1 MRSLGVSNR
10 FCFCHGHDDWLL
22 WLYWSTV
29 FDKHERE
36 DRIGAEAV
44 QTFPAKSP
52 FYANPNPMKI
62 YLGFSLRFEPRDTLP
77 HGGNSIVVT
86 CIQKGMSIKQEGSTV

>member
-1 MRSLGVSNR
+1 MVMMIGFYGFIGPR
-10 FCFCHGHDDWLL
+10 FL
-22 WLYWSTV
+22 TNM
-29 FDKHERE
+29 RE
-36 DRIGAEAV
+36 DCIGAEAV